1 MTLELINLFI
11 KWVCFVISSETFE
24 GELNTAKILWIC
36 SFVIQKLTSCQN
48 GVASDIGKKN
58 IGVQQ
63 QIGKRNW
70 RTLMQLRC
78 CQINCPCCNLPK
90 ATYKIDW
97 NNFQAASNC
106 LVNPR
111 GKWWSFESLEN
122 DKYRAYLQKWEKERV
137 MDCRGII
144 LTSVPGKSSGTII
157 NWTICKHL
165 EDNREVSKSQHD
177 FVENKP
183 LQNSFTSPYDRLG
196 GRADNRCQI
205 SLNCSQNFYAFSCNI
220 LISSFKKWS

>member
-24 GELNTAKILWIC
+24 EELNTVKILWIC

-48 GVASDIGKKN
+48 GVASNIGNKN

-97 NNFQAASNC
+97 NNFQAAIVLLTHEGNGEV
-106 LVNPR
+106 LRAWKMTNTEPIFR
-111 GKWWSFESLEN
+111 NGKKKGSWIAE
-122 DKYRAYLQKWEKERV
+122 
-137 MDCRGII
+137 
-144 LTSVPGKSSGTII
+144 KSS
-157 NWTICKHL
+157 
-165 EDNREVSKSQHD
+165 
-177 FVENKP
+177 
-183 LQNSFTSPYDRLG
+183 
-196 GRADNRCQI
+196 
-205 SLNCSQNFYAFSCNI
+205 
-220 LISSFKKWS
+220 